1 MNVDA
6 PTGSIPFNSLAPGE
20 SVEVFNKKNVLL
32 SRGVIQET
40 APDLG
45 VAWIRT
51 DIGERRLVDIHEHL
65 VRRCPPPP
73 SWYS

>member
-1 MNVDA
+1 MYVNT
-6 PTGSIPFNSLAPGE
+6 PTWSIPFHSLAPGE
-20 SVEVFNKKNVLL
+20 SVEVFDWKNVFQC
-32 SRGVIQET
+32 RGVIQET
-40 APDLG
+40 ALELG

-73 SWYS
+73 SWGR

>member
-1 MNVDA
+1 MNVNT
-6 PTGSIPFNSLAPGE
+6 PTGSIPFDSLAPGE
-20 SVEVFNKKNVLL
+20 SVEVFDWKNVIQC
-32 SRGVIQET
+32 RGVIQET
-40 APDLG
+40 APELG

-73 SWYS
+73 SQDS

>member
-1 MNVDA
+1 MNIGSQ
-6 PTGSIPFNSLAPGE
+6 TGSIPFHSLVSGE
-20 SVEVFNKKNVLL
+20 SVEVFNKKDVIQC
-32 SRGVIQET
+32 RGVVQET
-40 APDLG
+40 APELG

-73 SWYS
+73 SRDS